1 MKPEFFQRKRT
12 INCSGKIIGLE
23 MPKIMGILN
32 VSPDSFYDGGRYSD
46 KEKMKSRIERM
57 LTEGATFI
65 DIGAYSSRPGAG
77 NISAKEELER
87 LKPAFEICL
96 KKSAGLIASV
106 DTFRAEIARIAVE
119 DYGIAM
125 INDISGGAFDKKMFD
140 TVARLNV
147 PYILMHIKGNPGNM
161 QNNPEYNNVH
171 EEIIQYFS
179 AKMQTLNQLGVHDVI
194 LDTGFGFGKTIDHNY
209 QILAHFQDFKIFE
222 LPLLAGISRKS
233 MIYKYLNCTPE
244 EALNGT
250 TALNMIA
257 LQKGVDIL
265 RVHDVA
271 EARQTIELYLK
282 TLQFEK

>member
-1 MKPEFFQRKRT
+1 
-12 INCSGKIIGLE
+12 
-23 MPKIMGILN
+23 
-32 VSPDSFYDGGRYSD
+32 
-46 KEKMKSRIERM
+46 
-57 LTEGATFI
+57 
-65 DIGAYSSRPGAG
+65 
-77 NISAKEELER
+77 
-87 LKPAFEICL
+87 
-96 KKSAGLIASV
+96 
-106 DTFRAEIARIAVE
+106 
-119 DYGIAM
+119 
-125 INDISGGAFDKKMFD
+125 
-140 TVARLNV
+140 
-147 PYILMHIKGNPGNM
+147 
-161 QNNPEYNNVH
+161 
-171 EEIIQYFS
+171 
-179 AKMQTLNQLGVHDVI
+179 MQTLNQLGVHDVI